1 MRDLMQFYIMANDL
15 LNALNL
21 PAEPFTPEQDSI
33 RIGVEHRFS
42 IHFCMDRSG
51 SCFFLGDR
59 HGVDGRSTVAFHRQW
74 LMANEISCGALQ
86 PVIGLNG
93 QGEPSCWIRLPNGIC
108 ETAEL
113 IAAFDLLV
121 EKMDILT
128 RIPPVH
134 R

>member
-15 LNALNL
+15 LDALDL
-21 PAEPFTPEQDSI
+21 PAEHFTPEQDSI
-33 RIGVEHRFS
+33 GISVERRFS

-59 HGVDGRSTVAFHRQW
+59 LDADGRSTVAFHRNW

-93 QGEPSCWIRLPNGIC
+93 KGDPSCWIRLPNGIC
-108 ETAEL
+108 DTAEL
-113 IAAFDLLV
+113 IAAFDVLV
-121 EKMDILT
+121 EKMDYLT
-128 RIPPVH
+128 RVPVPQQ
-134 R
+134 